1 MYGELASVKGTV
13 DLSPQDALDRA
24 EGFLAAQGY
33 VIGQRTYTT
42 VNAQRRAESEGGEQN
57 LLTLTVA
64 VAPLPEGGVRITV
77 RGNDQDGVQQRQAAW
92 MEWSESL
99 PKKPEPETAEGAEQ
113 DLGGTSAGPLPPPPH
128 VGSADLPPSP
138 QAPPTRGYVP
148 PVTTT
153 SQRRRSLGFWASLG
167 AGGCLILV
175 VLLVGAVGLLAALG
189 GGSGQVAEK
198 PKQERQVAQQEQ
210 PQKKEPQPQKEEQ
223 QAQGGQK

>member
-92 MEWSESL
+92 RSGPSRCRRNQN
-99 PKKPEPETAEGAEQ
+99 PK
-113 DLGGTSAGPLPPPPH
+113 
-128 VGSADLPPSP
+128 
-138 QAPPTRGYVP
+138 R
-148 PVTTT
+148 
-153 SQRRRSLGFWASLG
+153 
-167 AGGCLILV
+167 
-175 VLLVGAVGLLAALG
+175 
-189 GGSGQVAEK
+189 
-198 PKQERQVAQQEQ
+198 PKAQS
-210 PQKKEPQPQKEEQ
+210 KT
-223 QAQGGQK
+223 